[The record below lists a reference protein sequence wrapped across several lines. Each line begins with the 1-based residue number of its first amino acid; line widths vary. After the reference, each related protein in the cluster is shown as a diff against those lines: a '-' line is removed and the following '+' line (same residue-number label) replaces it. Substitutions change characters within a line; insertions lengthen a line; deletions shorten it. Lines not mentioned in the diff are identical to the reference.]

1 MSTKTPITTT
11 HEPLLSDEQVW
22 AIVDKWQRS
31 DDTEWDC
38 ACNATCD
45 AMDHYEKDRRSNL
58 SRIAELE
65 ARLEAIRVAAHRF
78 KDSYGKVVRAG
89 DTVIIE
95 ETYRNERHT
104 GKEAVVS
111 WDESNGV
118 YRYLADGMFSPSDF
132 YGVHKFKKIKP

>member
-1 MSTKTPITTT
+1 MASPFDPTYPMSTKITRYDTIAHLPMGGT
-11 HEPLLSDEQVW
+11 GVGDMEKANEGDYVKYEDHEA
-22 AIVDKWQRS
+22 AIR
-31 DDTEWDC
+31 
-38 ACNATCD
+38 
-45 AMDHYEKDRRSNL
+45 
-58 SRIAELE
+58 ELE
-65 ARLEAIRVAAHRF
+65 ARLEAMRVAAHRF

>member
-1 MSTKTPITTT
+1 MSTKTPIATT

-65 ARLEAIRVAAHRF
+65 AQLEAMRAVGDSMRDAINASDLDGLDIDDYTALVTAAT
-78 KDSYGKVVRAG
+78 KWSA
-89 DTVIIE
+89 
-95 ETYRNERHT
+95 
-104 GKEAVVS
+104 KEQ
-111 WDESNGV
+111 
-118 YRYLADGMFSPSDF
+118 P
-132 YGVHKFKKIKP
+132 PTPTT